1 MSKPKTVTP
10 QRGTDAWSCAKT
22 QGMISQI
29 WEMAWALG
37 LEGLF
42 LLVVMKNEKL
52 SIIFFKKNGIS
63 GSLNFVKKS
72 RKLQVLQTWCVV
84 KHVVWFCKGNP
95 IGNPWHVLMS
105 GVCGFSVGIGS
116 CTSLRHTCQT

>member
-22 QGMISQI
+22 QGNRRQI

-63 GSLNFVKKS
+63 GSLNFVKKAENC
-72 RKLQVLQTWCVV
+72 K
-84 KHVVWFCKGNP
+84 FCK
-95 IGNPWHVLMS
+95 HSVLSKML
-105 GVCGFSVGIGS
+105 CGFVRGN
-116 CTSLRHTCQT
+116 Q